1 MCKIATLNFSMGF
14 NIVAPYMVSATP
26 EYSPP
31 TLTRDITCTDVELKS
46 GWRRNGR
53 GAYPR
58 GLEPKTM
65 SNAGELTR

>member
-1 MCKIATLNFSMGF
+1 MNRIKDFGGSLR
-14 NIVAPYMVSATP
+14 VSRKVRGGDLGSYTK
-26 EYSPP
+26 
-31 TLTRDITCTDVELKS
+31 DITLPIVELKS